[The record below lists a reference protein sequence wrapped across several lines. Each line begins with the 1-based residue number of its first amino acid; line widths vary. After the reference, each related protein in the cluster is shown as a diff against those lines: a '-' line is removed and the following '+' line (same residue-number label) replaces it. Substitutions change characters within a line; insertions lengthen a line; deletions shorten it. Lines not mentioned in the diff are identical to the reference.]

1 MFRLND
7 LKTTK
12 RPGSNTPTLDTLHG
26 SLAGQLSVW
35 NFTLNPLVLRYWE
48 GSIPFCLFFDTKVVL
63 KVLPVSVTFADQAS
77 MNRQYVSESD
87 ALE

>member
-7 LKTTK
+7 LKTTM
-12 RPGSNTPTLDTLHG
+12 RHECNAPAPDTLHG

-48 GSIPFCLFFDTKVVL
+48 GSIPLCVFFDTKVVL
-63 KVLPVSVTFADQAS
+63 KALPDSVTFADQAS
-77 MNRQYVSESD
+77 MNGQYVSESD
-87 ALE
+87 ALK